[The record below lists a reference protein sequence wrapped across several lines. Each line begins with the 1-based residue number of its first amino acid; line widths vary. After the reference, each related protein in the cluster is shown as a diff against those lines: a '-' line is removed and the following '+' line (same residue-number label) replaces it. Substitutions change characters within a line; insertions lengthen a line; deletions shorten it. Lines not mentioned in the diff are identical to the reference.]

1 MQPMPR
7 FEATAPTQLHAL
19 ISDLR
24 WRVQLLDA
32 DIEEEERKSRV
43 FDPASYSYSK
53 LALTLRERRDNL
65 QTAVT
70 TLQKQLKTILPP
82 ASERAA

>member
-1 MQPMPR
+1 MQPMPH
-7 FEATAPTQLHAL
+7 FKANAKLDAL

-43 FDPASYSYSK
+43 FDPANHSYPM

-65 QTAVT
+65 QTTVA
-70 TLQKQLKTILPP
+70 TLQKQLETILLPG
-82 ASERAA
+82 SERAA